1 MSCLPSYAY
10 QPTFTASG
18 TTCTIPVYN
27 KHRAR
32 LFAGGT
38 YFRSIFQSSDW
49 NNITLSIHTSAGN
62 HILTVS
68 HPDYPT
74 ETFSIQQAASIDGI
88 LPCTPGIAEMRT
100 AVNHPTTGSD
110 IIEMPVRGSDV
121 QFDAG
126 GVDSLCLS
134 TFTVTNMMGGSGAPT
149 DGASLATIRTGPSR
163 SIIALQTM
171 EDIDGTPITPPESE
185 RTQQWNGTGWV
196 EYSNSVPGNCPI

>member
-1 MSCLPSYAY
+1 MSCAPSYVY
-10 QPTFTASG
+10 TPTFTPGS

-38 YFRSIFQSSDW
+38 YFRSKYQSSDW
-49 NNITLSIHTSAGN
+49 NNITLRIHIDGSN

-74 ETFSIQQAASIDGI
+74 ETFSVAQIASIDGI
-88 LPCTPGIAEMRT
+88 LPCTPGIAEMRA
-100 AVNHPTTGSD
+100 AVNHATTGSD
-110 IIEMPVRGSDV
+110 VIEMPVRGSDI

-134 TFTVTNMMGGSGAPT
+134 TFVVTNMTGGSGAPT
-149 DGASLATIRTGPSR
+149 DGASLANIRTGPER

-171 EDIDGTPITPPESE
+171 EAVDGTPITPPESE
-185 RTQQWNGTGWV
+185 RTQQWNGSGWV
-196 EYSNSVPGNCPI
+196 KYANSVPGECPV